1 MRQPIRSAVVIRS
14 GCLPCVCCAL
24 KTSPMVDSP
33 TGPNTVPPSPEGP
46 TIATTQQT
54 TMFAVQ
60 PVSFGSFDEYGA
72 DYTPTIAAAYRI
84 AGQRQADGEGDQ
96 MIWRLTTGEPIAW
109 VRVYENESVDSV
121 TPEALALLV

>member
-1 MRQPIRSAVVIRS
+1 MD
-14 GCLPCVCCAL
+14 
-24 KTSPMVDSP
+24 DSP
-33 TGPNTVPPSPEGP
+33 TGRNTVPPSPEGP
-46 TIATTQQT
+46 TIATRQQT

-109 VRVYENESVDSV
+109 VRVYEDESVDSV